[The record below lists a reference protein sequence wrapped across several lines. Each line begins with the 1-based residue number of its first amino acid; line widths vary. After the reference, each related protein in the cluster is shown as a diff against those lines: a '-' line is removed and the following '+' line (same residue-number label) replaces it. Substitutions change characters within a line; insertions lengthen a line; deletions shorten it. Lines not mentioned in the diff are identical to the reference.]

1 MELEAGY
8 LEVLIEHY
16 QRDPRLAGV
25 GGVDVLAKPATTSRR
40 LVDYMIGYRA
50 WSPGR
55 LSVTGYGGAMETW
68 HIATKPFESEFL
80 YGCNMSFRKWALEGL
95 PDSDVFVGHGYGED
109 LYVSHW
115 ARRKGRIV
123 VDPHLRVRHYQTPVS
138 RDRMDQVS
146 YRQIYNHFYL
156 LQFMGASAYR
166 KVLFLY
172 TAVGL
177 VLISGARCAADYILS
192 GRSGNVGRV
201 TGGLRGVRD
210 VLCELVGARRAHR
223 TA

>member
-1 MELEAGY
+1 MYSLSGNDLPQA
-8 LEVLIEHY
+8 
-16 QRDPRLAGV
+16 
-25 GGVDVLAKPATTSRR
+25 
-40 LVDYMIGYRA
+40 
-50 WSPGR
+50 GR
-55 LSVTGYGGAMETW
+55 LHDRLSGMVARTLIRHRLWRRHGDLAHRYQAFRDG
-68 HIATKPFESEFL
+68 FL
-80 YGCNMSFRKWALEGL
+80 YGCNMSFRKRALEGL

-123 VDPHLRVRHYQTPVS
+123 VDPHLRVRHYQMPVS

-156 LQFMGASAYR
+156 LQFMGASACR

-172 TAVGL
+172 TAAGL
-177 VLISGARCAADYILS
+177 VLISGARCAADYLSS
-192 GRSGNVGRV
+192 GRSANIGRV

-210 VLCELVGARRAHR
+210 VLYELVGGRRTHR

>member
-1 MELEAGY
+1 
-8 LEVLIEHY
+8 
-16 QRDPRLAGV
+16 
-25 GGVDVLAKPATTSRR
+25 
-40 LVDYMIGYRA
+40 
-50 WSPGR
+50 
-55 LSVTGYGGAMETW
+55 
-68 HIATKPFESEFL
+68 
-80 YGCNMSFRKWALEGL
+80 MSFRKWALEGL

-115 ARRKGRIV
+115 ARRKGSFV
-123 VDPHLRVRHYQTPVS
+123 VDPHLSVRHYQSPVS

-156 LQFMGASAYR
+156 LQFMGAPAYR

-172 TAVGL
+172 TAIGL
-177 VLISGARCAADYILS
+177 VFISGARCAADYILS
-192 GRSGNVGRV
+192 GRSGNIGRL